1 MFVRM
6 AVEATRTQAGAESGS
21 RGSARTRRRTQAER
35 TAATRARL
43 LDATIECLEDVGYAR
58 TTTTLIAE
66 RAGVSRGAQLHHF
79 PSKAALV
86 AEAVDHLARRRI
98 DEARREAA
106 KLPASGDRVRTTL
119 DLIWEGQAGGLF
131 NATLELW
138 VAARTDIEL
147 REKLAPVESVLL
159 EAVMESAGEAFGP
172 EIAAREDFESL
183 VMMALSTAQGLA
195 LLREYGTEPRE
206 IERMWAFA
214 RERLATLFETAS

>member
-1 MFVRM
+1 M
-6 AVEATRTQAGAESGS
+6 AVA
-21 RGSARTRRRTQAER
+21 ARSSHAAAAPRRTQAER

-43 LDATIECLEDVGYAR
+43 LDATVECLEEVGYAR

-98 DEARREAA
+98 DEARHEAA
-106 KLPASGDRVRTTL
+106 KLPAGGDRVGTTL
-119 DLIWEGQAGGLF
+119 DLIWKGQAGDLF

-138 VAARTDIEL
+138 VAARTDPEL
-147 REKLAPVESVLL
+147 SEKLAPVESELL
-159 EAVMESAGEAFGP
+159 QEVMASAAEAFGP
-172 EIAAREDFESL
+172 AIAARGDFESL

-195 LLREYGTEPRE
+195 LLREYGSEPRE

-214 RERLATLFETAS
+214 RERLATLFETKENDA